1 MCSIGPISS
10 PMEHTGWFL
19 VTFRPNWWIIGAI
32 FEEICIYVEENEGFG
47 QPLIPFILLIGE
59 LQMGPYMVTY
69 WCVSECCSLIGSH
82 RLYVYRNVWVG
93 MGGGGRGVEG
103 LSSGGSR
110 ISPRRG
116 RQLPRGGA
124 NIRFCQIFPKTA
136 WNWKNLGPGGGV
148 PCAPLRSATVKY
160 TQTVNKDPH

>member
-1 MCSIGPISS
+1 MK
-10 PMEHTGWFL
+10 FL

-82 RLYVYRNVWVG
+82 RLYIYRNATAQQVRPNYWRENRPLII
-93 MGGGGRGVEG
+93 GR
-103 LSSGGSR
+103 S
-110 ISPRRG
+110 
-116 RQLPRGGA
+116 RGGVRDA
-124 NIRFCQIFPKTA
+124 RPPPGRPNSFDFMQFSGKFGVFTPPWRVHAPPPSGKSWIRHC
-136 WNWKNLGPGGGV
+136 
-148 PCAPLRSATVKY
+148 
-160 TQTVNKDPH
+160 

>member
-1 MCSIGPISS
+1 MK
-10 PMEHTGWFL
+10 FL

-82 RLYVYRNVWVG
+82 RLYVYRNVNCYEIYILYANKESTDLMKHFYSICSEVLQIYIANFTY
-93 MGGGGRGVEG
+93 VQ
-103 LSSGGSR
+103 LYT
-110 ISPRRG
+110 IHARR
-116 RQLPRGGA
+116 
-124 NIRFCQIFPKTA
+124 
-136 WNWKNLGPGGGV
+136 
-148 PCAPLRSATVKY
+148 
-160 TQTVNKDPH
+160 

>member
-1 MCSIGPISS
+1 MK
-10 PMEHTGWFL
+10 FL

-82 RLYVYRNVWVG
+82 RLYVYRNA
-93 MGGGGRGVEG
+93 MT
-103 LSSGGSR
+103 
-110 ISPRRG
+110 P
-116 RQLPRGGA
+116 LPK
-124 NIRFCQIFPKTA
+124 IFKEKHFP
-136 WNWKNLGPGGGV
+136 
-148 PCAPLRSATVKY
+148 
-160 TQTVNKDPH
+160 

>member
-1 MCSIGPISS
+1 MK
-10 PMEHTGWFL
+10 FL

-82 RLYVYRNVWVG
+82 RLYVYRNDRNVHLTHLFQSAYDYV
-93 MGGGGRGVEG
+93 
-103 LSSGGSR
+103 
-110 ISPRRG
+110 
-116 RQLPRGGA
+116 
-124 NIRFCQIFPKTA
+124 TA
-136 WNWKNLGPGGGV
+136 WAG
-148 PCAPLRSATVKY
+148 
-160 TQTVNKDPH
+160 

>member
-1 MCSIGPISS
+1 MK
-10 PMEHTGWFL
+10 FL

-82 RLYVYRNVWVG
+82 RLYVYRNGIVTSKA
-93 MGGGGRGVEG
+93 G
-103 LSSGGSR
+103 LGNR
-110 ISPRRG
+110 NLPYLALLVVVNCYRRS
-116 RQLPRGGA
+116 
-124 NIRFCQIFPKTA
+124 K
-136 WNWKNLGPGGGV
+136 W
-148 PCAPLRSATVKY
+148 
-160 TQTVNKDPH
+160 

>member
-1 MCSIGPISS
+1 MK
-10 PMEHTGWFL
+10 FL

-82 RLYVYRNVWVG
+82 RLYVYRNEV
-93 MGGGGRGVEG
+93 
-103 LSSGGSR
+103 
-110 ISPRRG
+110 I
-116 RQLPRGGA
+116 
-124 NIRFCQIFPKTA
+124 CQI
-136 WNWKNLGPGGGV
+136 
-148 PCAPLRSATVKY
+148 ATLFLKFWCLN
-160 TQTVNKDPH
+160 TLIQNSLSEKQTIMSTNISSKKHLQNMAEKLCRCTHCKDI

>member
-1 MCSIGPISS
+1 MK
-10 PMEHTGWFL
+10 FL

-82 RLYVYRNVWVG
+82 RLYVYRNVT
-93 MGGGGRGVEG
+93 
-103 LSSGGSR
+103 LF
-110 ISPRRG
+110 
-116 RQLPRGGA
+116 LY
-124 NIRFCQIFPKTA
+124 
-136 WNWKNLGPGGGV
+136 
-148 PCAPLRSATVKY
+148 RSAFLNDDRRKNE
-160 TQTVNKDPH
+160 TQ

>member
-1 MCSIGPISS
+1 MK
-10 PMEHTGWFL
+10 FL

-82 RLYVYRNVWVG
+82 RLYVYRNAINVRNG
-93 MGGGGRGVEG
+93 IENGHRE
-103 LSSGGSR
+103 
-110 ISPRRG
+110 RR
-116 RQLPRGGA
+116 
-124 NIRFCQIFPKTA
+124 KM
-136 WNWKNLGPGGGV
+136 NLTEYFV
-148 PCAPLRSATVKY
+148 
-160 TQTVNKDPH
+160 

>member
-1 MCSIGPISS
+1 MK
-10 PMEHTGWFL
+10 FL

-82 RLYVYRNVWVG
+82 RLYVYRNG
-93 MGGGGRGVEG
+93 
-103 LSSGGSR
+103 
-110 ISPRRG
+110 
-116 RQLPRGGA
+116 
-124 NIRFCQIFPKTA
+124 FPK
-136 WNWKNLGPGGGV
+136 NNGWK
-148 PCAPLRSATVKY
+148 LRTDYDSQDLQSSLLAYFPAHLPILSDTMQSHQY
-160 TQTVNKDPH
+160 SNHIPQRLT